1 MIPSTHAT
9 AIAQEMY
16 VHIRVLLDSDRS
28 CLAAVLIHKRYHSFH
43 KHLPSTVTK
52 YGCVSQG

>member
-1 MIPSTHAT
+1 M
-9 AIAQEMY
+9 
-16 VHIRVLLDSDRS
+16 HIRVLLDSDRS